1 MKTLTLLLLSLATP
15 QLVPAAEVLKIA
27 PARAFPDYE
36 KIGLVVTPHTGPH
49 LHPIFDVG
57 DLNKDGRLDV
67 VMFEMDG
74 ADSPAPNSDPVHA
87 LAAVY
92 QQNSDGSFSRRAE
105 AYILP
110 TVNVPRDFVLADF
123 NNDGNL
129 DVLLND
135 AGVDLILLLGKGDGT
150 FQSPTNLG
158 LNALA
163 FPVVADLNGDG
174 RLDIVAATREG
185 AAMVFLGVGDGTF
198 TAGVTLD
205 TLTNPIG
212 QRRGQIMIG
221 ELNRDGKLDIAVASV
236 LDYTTTDTGNLDV
249 FLGRGD
255 GTFADPIRN
264 PNVGVWRGALGD
276 FNGDGILD
284 YAGDRY
290 SPEAVE
296 VWLGTGEGRFNKRGT
311 YSLSGY
317 YPGNLTLGDLNG
329 DGLLDLVVASLTSN
343 NQPAPLAIFL
353 GKGDGTLQSRRM
365 HKVMENDGLSNIAA
379 KLIDLNRDGALDL
392 VAMAVSSYFVTN
404 TFTMNL
410 NRGSQSEAAL
420 GFQVTVQNSTN
431 RPIVLESS
439 MDLQTWSP
447 IATNTPAGDWS
458 LLDTRSGSP
467 QRFYRTRQP

>member
-1 MKTLTLLLLSLATP
+1 MKPLTALLLILTTAELAP
-15 QLVPAAEVLKIA
+15 SAEALKIA

-36 KIGLVVTPHTGPH
+36 KIGLMTTPNTGPH
-49 LHPIFDVG
+49 LHPIFDIG
-57 DLNKDGRLDV
+57 DVNKDGRLDV
-67 VMFEMDG
+67 IMFEMDG
-74 ADSPAPNSDPVHA
+74 ADFSAPNSDPVHA

-92 QQNSDGSFSRRAE
+92 QQNSDGSFSRRVE

-110 TVNVPRDFVLADF
+110 AANVPRDFLLADF
-123 NNDGNL
+123 DNDGNL
-129 DVLLND
+129 DLLLND
-135 AGVDLILLLGKGDGT
+135 AGVDLILLIGKGNGT
-150 FQSPTNLG
+150 FQPPTNLG

-163 FPVVADLNGDG
+163 FPAVADLNADG

-221 ELNRDGKLDIAVASV
+221 DLNRDGKLDIAVASV

-276 FNGDGILD
+276 FNGDGFLD

-296 VWLGTGEGRFNKRGT
+296 IWLGTGDGHFNKRGT

-317 YPGNLTLGDLNG
+317 FPGNLTLGDLNG
-329 DGLLDLVVASLTSN
+329 DGLLDLVVANLTSDN
-343 NQPAPLAIFL
+343 KPAPLAIFL
-353 GKGDGTLQSRRM
+353 GKGDGTLQIRRL
-365 HKVMENDGLSNIAA
+365 HNLIGNDSHSNLAP
-379 KLIDLNRDGALDL
+379 KLIDINRDGSLDI
-392 VAMAVSSYFVTN
+392 MAVASSSNFVTN

-410 NRGSQSEAAL
+410 NRGSQS
-420 GFQVTVQNSTN
+420 
-431 RPIVLESS
+431 
-439 MDLQTWSP
+439 
-447 IATNTPAGDWS
+447 
-458 LLDTRSGSP
+458 
-467 QRFYRTRQP
+467 